1 MAIGIARSPLQCRH
15 DTSPAAGGYTGAFA
29 AHPLAMDAS
38 PLSPLEARVLGV
50 LIEKQRSV
58 PDTYPMSL
66 NTLVAGCN
74 QKTSRSPIMS
84 ASEAEVLEGLD
95 ALKHRSLVVE
105 TSGGR
110 VMRYAHNAER
120 ALGLPSQS
128 VALLATLALRGP
140 QTAAELR
147 SNSDRLHRFADVSAV
162 EGFLHELAERSSPLV
177 AELPRSP
184 GTRETRWIL
193 LLSEPPARAGADTAH
208 SDDAAERNTD
218 MEAIA
223 SQLDALRE
231 EVERLKVA
239 VAALQTARSRD

>member
-1 MAIGIARSPLQCRH
+1 
-15 DTSPAAGGYTGAFA
+15 
-29 AHPLAMDAS
+29 MDPS

-50 LIEKQRSV
+50 LVEKQRSV

-66 NTLVAGCN
+66 NALVAGCN
-74 QKTSRSPIMS
+74 QKTSRSPIMN
-84 ASEAEVLEGLD
+84 ASEAEVLEALD

-128 VALLATLALRGP
+128 VALLATLALRGA

-162 EGFLHELAERSSPLV
+162 EAFLHELAERPAGELV
-177 AELPRSP
+177 AELPRSL
-184 GTRETRWIL
+184 GTRETRWVQ
-193 LLSEPPARAGADTAH
+193 LLSGPPALAAADTAR
-208 SDDAAERNTD
+208 SDGAAERSID
-218 MEAIA
+218 IESIA
-223 SQLDALRE
+223 TQLQALRE
-231 EVERLKVA
+231 DVERLKVA
-239 VAALQTARSRD
+239 VATLQGDRGIGAPE